1 MSHKYKN
8 GYLLGQNTSNESL
21 HRRDEHVSWHST
33 LLVRTPGFCNHLE
46 KICLIPVQEI
56 EFLGLKIN
64 SVNLEISL
72 TAEKNADSKNKML
85 KFTDRPRNIRINP
98 CDWFVDINKLSSI
111 ASKITKSV
119 LQMQQISFLKESHSY
134 QKKIVLNHQSKTE
147 LRWWIINLDLSNG
160 L

>member
-1 MSHKYKN
+1 M
-8 GYLLGQNTSNESL
+8 
-21 HRRDEHVSWHST
+21 
-33 LLVRTPGFCNHLE
+33 
-46 KICLIPVQEI
+46 QEI

-72 TAEKNADSKNKML
+72 TAEKNADSKKKML